1 MLVDQC
7 CRLPH
12 SLNSDSIY
20 TQSQACIHTYIHT
33 YTYVC
38 MHIHIRVHNTYKN
51 CIVCIRRRSDVLWC
65 GVFRSVGRSSMS
77 PVGEW
82 FMIILSQAPTLPSN
96 DALLLRFQV
105 LYSQYQRPTKRHDLH
120 NPSRSRQSLSLVGTL
135 CKQFVSAIDELLFS
149 KLRFINMRLLS
160 PVYRRILG

>member
-1 MLVDQC
+1 
-7 CRLPH
+7 
-12 SLNSDSIY
+12 
-20 TQSQACIHTYIHT
+20 
-33 YTYVC
+33 
-38 MHIHIRVHNTYKN
+38 
-51 CIVCIRRRSDVLWC
+51 
-65 GVFRSVGRSSMS
+65 MS

-160 PVYRRILG
+160 PVYRRILGQFIERQHLYRSGEIHGKTLQNHGTVCSMNGSKSRQIQVHSFRVFLQRLFKITTTQRRSQLQH